1 MENKKK
7 TKLIVDNSI
16 TEGVI
21 WKQLLIFF
29 FPIMLGTFFQQLY
42 NTVDAII
49 VGQFVGKEALAAV
62 GGSSNQIINLI
73 FSFFIELSSGA
84 SVVISQYYGAKKKQ
98 ELSKTLHTIIAFC
111 VVSSIALMFIG
122 YFGAPA
128 FLRWM
133 NTPKEVM
140 GDSLVYLRIFFLGI
154 LFVFIYNVGS
164 GILRSVGDSR
174 RPLFYLIVCCFLN
187 IGLDLLL
194 VLVFDMGIAGVAIA
208 TVLSQ
213 AISAVLILFALLR
226 TEDIYKL
233 YIRKIA
239 FCKESLSNILRIGI
253 PTGLQGVMY
262 SVSNIIIQT
271 SLNALG
277 TDTVAAWTA
286 FSKMDAFYWMVITGF
301 GIAITTFVGQNYGA
315 RKYDRV
321 MKSVNVC
328 VKLTLAVAIGMSI
341 FFLLAGKYLFHLF
354 TADPSVIQ
362 IGIRILTYMAPAYSL
377 FVFIEIY
384 SGALRGIGDVAV
396 PTVMTCCGVC
406 IFRALWIFILVP
418 ISPRIETITLSH
430 PVSWGVTAIL
440 YIIYWNR
447 KKKKLKILDFK

>member
-1 MENKKK
+1 
-7 TKLIVDNSI
+7 
-16 TEGVI
+16 
-21 WKQLLIFF
+21 
-29 FPIMLGTFFQQLY
+29 MLVQ
-42 NTVDAII
+42 
-49 VGQFVGKEALAAV
+49 
-62 GGSSNQIINLI
+62 
-73 FSFFIELSSGA
+73 
-84 SVVISQYYGAKKKQ
+84 
-98 ELSKTLHTIIAFC
+98 
-111 VVSSIALMFIG
+111 G
-122 YFGAPA
+122 Y
-128 FLRWM
+128 
-133 NTPKEVM
+133 
-140 GDSLVYLRIFFLGI
+140 SC
-154 LFVFIYNVGS
+154 
-164 GILRSVGDSR
+164 SVGDSR
-174 RPLFYLIVCCFLN
+174 RPLYYLIVCCFLN

-262 SVSNIIIQT
+262 SVSNIIIQI

-328 VKLTLAVAIGMSI
+328 VKLTLAVSIGMSI

-406 IFRALWIFILVP
+406 ILRALWIFNLVP

>member
-1 MENKKK
+1 M
-7 TKLIVDNSI
+7 
-16 TEGVI
+16 
-21 WKQLLIFF
+21 
-29 FPIMLGTFFQQLY
+29 
-42 NTVDAII
+42 
-49 VGQFVGKEALAAV
+49 GKEALAAV

-73 FSFFIELSSGA
+73 LSFFIELSSGA

-133 NTPKEVM
+133 NTPEEVM

-174 RPLFYLIVCCFLN
+174 RPLYYLIVCCFLN

-262 SVSNIIIQT
+262 SVSNIIIQI

-328 VKLTLAVAIGMSI
+328 VKLTLAV
-341 FFLLAGKYLFHLF
+341 FDWNEYFLSFGGKISF
-354 TADPSVIQ
+354 P
-362 IGIRILTYMAPAYSL
+362 
-377 FVFIEIY
+377 FVY
-384 SGALRGIGDVAV
+384 SGSVSYSNWDSDFNIYG
-396 PTVMTCCGVC
+396 TCVFVVC
-406 IFRALWIFILVP
+406 IYRNLFRCAAWHWRCCCSDGYDLLWCMY
-418 ISPRIETITLSH
+418 SPCT
-430 PVSWGVTAIL
+430 
-440 YIIYWNR
+440 
-447 KKKKLKILDFK
+447 LDFYSSSDFS